1 MAGRAGARIIRRI
14 QVRPHAM
21 TLERIPPPPIVLDP
35 QATRTVP
42 ADPAQAQGQLRAG
55 TYNLAGA
62 NDGYNGSCQIEA
74 TTRTL
79 AQQVVGGVDVVA
91 LQEVDV
97 GTNDAAANL
106 PAGIDD
112 YNEYVLA
119 QVSAEE
125 QGLQGAVDYT
135 RTETVASDGT
145 PVVVIAGEDAEGRT
159 SRVTISREHYAQDGR
174 PTEPGLP
181 GLLSLRPAVVTVYNA
196 DVQSPDGLRDYTV
209 AYGESK
215 SRDDGTFGNAV
226 LLGPRAGL
234 QRDADG
240 NALVTLRDL
249 GANDPAEDGEQGEN
263 RTALQVDIDVAGGSA
278 TVFSTHLTYSKDSEG
293 AQDAREQQ
301 YATLAGLA
309 EASGGNTLLLGDFND
324 ASAQTVGPLT
334 GEDGDEN
341 RVDPLTKALSDRY
354 NDRDDTN
361 IDRIFV
367 SDDVAA
373 DGREER
379 IFDGGSDHEMVSWNI
394 DLDP

>member
-240 NALVTLRDL
+240 NALVTRRDL
-249 GANDPAEDGEQGEN
+249 GADDPSDSEN
-263 RTALQVDIDVAGGSA
+263 RTALQVGIDIAGTQA
-278 TVFSTHLTYSKDSEG
+278 NVFSTHLTHDDWEFG
-293 AQDAREQQ
+293 ALIARAVQ
-301 YATLAGLA
+301 YVELGELA
-309 EASGGNTLLLGDFND
+309 EASGDNTLLLGDFND
-324 ASAQTVGPLT
+324 DTAQTVGLLT
-334 GEDGDEN
+334 GEDREVGDEN
-341 RVDPLTKALSDRY
+341 YVDPALKAASDEA
-354 NDRDDTN
+354 NQRDDTN

-367 SDDVAA
+367 SNDVAA